1 MDIHLVVVD
10 IDRDRK
16 FLVQLHHLSILLD
29 IANTEEE
36 EAPEEEEEV
45 HLHKLSEV
53 VANLQVAEGEVVMSL
68 LQFGEEEAAVLEEEE
83 EANSLVLAGCH
94 RP

>member
-1 MDIHLVVVD
+1 MDTHLVVVD

-29 IANTEEE
+29 IVADTEE

-45 HLHKLSEV
+45 HPHKQSEV

-68 LQFGEEEAAVLEEEE
+68 LQFGEEEEAVLVVE
-83 EANSLVLAGCH
+83 EANSLVLAGFH